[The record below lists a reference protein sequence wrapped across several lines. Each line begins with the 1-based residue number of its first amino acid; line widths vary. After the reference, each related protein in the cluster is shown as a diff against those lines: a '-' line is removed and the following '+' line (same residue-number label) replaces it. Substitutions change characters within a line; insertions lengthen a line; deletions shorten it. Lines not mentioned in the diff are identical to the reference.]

1 MNRGEAAPG
10 GERTMH
16 TDRKWNLLAVAIAI
30 ASLSVV
36 SNSVIAAA
44 TNCPAPVPDHIPL
57 APSVPPPLNIGAIK
71 DLLLEYHQKYYDMD
85 VAAVFDVAQKF
96 VEEYAAQAKRPALVL
111 DIDETSLT
119 NWPNLIAD
127 DFGFVIGGNCDVLPS
142 GPCGFNSWIL
152 KASAKPLEPALK
164 LFNAAKAKGVAVIF
178 ITGRVDAQRDATILN
193 LDHAGF
199 EGWTELRTRPDRDGL
214 LTVQEF
220 KTAERTKV
228 EEGEGYTI
236 IANVGDQFSDVNGDH
251 AGLCTFK
258 VPNPFYLIR

>member
-1 MNRGEAAPG
+1 MVRSACCWSFLVGAFAAAALWIVP
-10 GERTMH
+10 
-16 TDRKWNLLAVAIAI
+16 NPALAAVA
-30 ASLSVV
+30 S
-36 SNSVIAAA
+36 
-44 TNCPAPVPDHIPL
+44 CPTLAPDHVPL
-57 APSVPPPLNIGAIK
+57 PPSPPLNIGTVK
-71 DLLLEYHQKYYDMD
+71 DLLLEYHQKYYDTD

-96 VEEYAAQAKRPALVL
+96 VEENAAQVKRPALVL

-127 DFGFVIGGNCDVLPS
+127 DFGFVSGGSCDVLPS

-152 KASAKPLEPALK
+152 KSSAKPLEPALK
-164 LFNAAKAKGVAVIF
+164 LFNAARARGVAVIF
-178 ITGRVDAQRDATILN
+178 ITARPNAQRDATILN

-199 EGWTELRTRPDRDGL
+199 EGWTELRTRPDHDGL

-228 EEGEGYTI
+228 EEAEGYTI

-251 AGLCTFK
+251 PGLCTFK
-258 VPNPFYLIR
+258 VPNPFYFIR

>member
-1 MNRGEAAPG
+1 VRA
-10 GERTMH
+10 
-16 TDRKWNLLAVAIAI
+16 DRKRNLLAASFAVAL
-30 ASLSVV
+30 LSVAPIPA
-36 SNSVIAAA
+36 NAAA
-44 TNCPAPVPDHIPL
+44 TNCPAPIPDHIPA
-57 APSVPPPLNIGAIK
+57 APSAPPPLNIGTIK
-71 DLLLEYHQKYYDMD
+71 DLLLEYHQEYYDMD
-85 VAAVFDVAQKF
+85 VAAVFDLAQKF
-96 VEEYAAQAKRPALVL
+96 VEEYANQAKRPALVL

-127 DFGFVIGGNCDVLPS
+127 DFGFVSGGSCDVLPS

-152 KASAKPLEPALK
+152 KSGAKPLGPALQ
-164 LFNAAKAKGVAVIF
+164 LFNAAKAKGIAVIF
-178 ITGRVDAQRDATILN
+178 ITGRPDAQRDATILN

-236 IANVGDQFSDVNGDH
+236 IANIGDQFSDLRGDH

-258 VPNPFYLIR
+258 VPNPFYFIR